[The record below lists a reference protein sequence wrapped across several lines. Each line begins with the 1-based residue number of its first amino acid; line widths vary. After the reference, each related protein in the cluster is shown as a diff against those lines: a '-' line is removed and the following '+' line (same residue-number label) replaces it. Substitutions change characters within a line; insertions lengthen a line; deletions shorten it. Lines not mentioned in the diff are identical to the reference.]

1 MPKQILIV
9 DDNED
14 SCQIFTRL
22 LTKEGYAVTLAKDG
36 VEGLQRVSQ
45 SRPDLILLDVML
57 PGINGFEVCRAIK
70 SDPSLCSIPVL
81 IISAGIDPALQEQ
94 GLNVGAEA
102 LLTKPIRPPVLIA
115 KIKGYFNNQP
125 SSLSTP

>member
-14 SCQIFTRL
+14 SCQVFTRVL
-22 LTKEGYAVTLAKDG
+22 RKEGYEVALARDG
-36 VEGLQRVSQ
+36 AEGLQKISA

-57 PGINGFEVCRAIK
+57 PGINGFEVCRTIK
-70 SDPSLCSIPVL
+70 NDPSLRSIPVL

-102 LLTKPIRPPVLIA
+102 LLTKPIRPPDLIA
-115 KIKGYFNNQP
+115 KIRRYLNHQH

>member
-14 SCQIFTRL
+14 SSQVFTRL

-36 VEGLQRVSQ
+36 AEGLQRVSQ

-57 PGINGFEVCRAIK
+57 PGINGFEVCRTIK
-70 SDPSLCSIPVL
+70 SDPSLRSIPIL

-102 LLTKPIRPPVLIA
+102 L
-115 KIKGYFNNQP
+115 
-125 SSLSTP
+125 